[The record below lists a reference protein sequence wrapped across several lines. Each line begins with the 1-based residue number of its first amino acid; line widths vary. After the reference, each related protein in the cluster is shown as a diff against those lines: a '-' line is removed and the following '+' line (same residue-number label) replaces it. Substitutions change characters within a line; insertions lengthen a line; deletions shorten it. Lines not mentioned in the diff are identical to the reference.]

1 MSEYISSNTGPSI
14 HEVNGPKNDY
24 TSESK
29 DGGFFSFGIATLYD
43 FMSTV
48 FALGQQKF
56 EEMQLKSRV
65 TRDAQEMANRVDEKI
80 AEAAKEGDKAT
91 RQLPE
96 DVINYMKQN
105 GFKVSGKSIDQYL
118 QENGPNLDQGKLQ
131 AVKAA
136 LETVSNR
143 ASDFVTQAQLKIQ
156 KLTQNANMIT
166 SLISSLQTMIKQL
179 CDTIF
184 QGIR

>member
-1 MSEYISSNTGPSI
+1 MSGYISSDSVPNT
-14 HEVNGPKNDY
+14 HAVNNQQNDY

-29 DGGFFSFGIATLYD
+29 DDGFFSFGISTLFD

-48 FALGQQKF
+48 FAMGKQKF

-80 AEAAKEGDKAT
+80 AEAAEEGDKAT
-91 RQLPE
+91 RQLPD

-118 QENGPNLDQGKLQ
+118 EENGPNLDQGKLQ

-166 SLISSLQTMIKQL
+166 TLISSLQTMIKQL

>member
-1 MSEYISSNTGPSI
+1 
-14 HEVNGPKNDY
+14 
-24 TSESK
+24 
-29 DGGFFSFGIATLYD
+29 
-43 FMSTV
+43 MSTV

-105 GFKVSGKSIDQYL
+105 GFTSG
-118 QENGPNLDQGKLQ
+118 
-131 AVKAA
+131 
-136 LETVSNR
+136 
-143 ASDFVTQAQLKIQ
+143 
-156 KLTQNANMIT
+156 
-166 SLISSLQTMIKQL
+166 
-179 CDTIF
+179 
-184 QGIR
+184 